1 MGTPFPWLPMLALAI
16 GLVSHSYSLSSL
28 FPYVGYM
35 VQHLGVAD
43 DKDEAGYYAGY
54 LASAFMV
61 GRFATSY
68 FWGRFADRY
77 GRLPV
82 VYIGLSSIGVLS
94 LAFGL
99 STAFWWALTC
109 RFLLGA
115 MNGLIAIS
123 KCMISEICGK
133 QHETVGMGYVTG
145 CWSFGLVIGPAFGG
159 LLAQPATHYPNV
171 FSESGLFGRYPYLL
185 PNVVGASIAFS
196 GLPMVFFF
204 LKETTNLGDGRSVT
218 DTRVGF
224 DPVATSEP
232 SPLLETQETGMEE
245 GRGGQLELTPLTQS
259 NSLDDVDDDHDDDDE
274 HLAELLGER
283 SEECS
288 SARATV
294 PNAAGGDGGGH
305 RAVVPGS
312 KGSGASSA
320 WEKSIGG
327 AINIPSNDRVTL
339 GDESETANKKIDVDR
354 YGVGNSFGDGGSN
367 RNSSGDRFLQPPR
380 EAPSGGASLSSPVGR
395 SETLGFAGSTK
406 GSPSGRRDHIGDEWG
421 NRVTGFSTEDGG
433 DTSCAA
439 GESQTATTRR
449 SAVWREC
456 LVPVRL
462 LEEKRVRA
470 ILFVYGI
477 YSFSLIGFGEIFP
490 LWALSTVA
498 SGGLDWTTKQIGQ
511 VLSLVGV
518 GMLAFQLVVYPW
530 LSKRIGVTR
539 SQRWACFLAI
549 PVYAL
554 FPFLSRLRGSG
565 VLLVVGSIVL
575 NFFSN
580 VTATAVFINI
590 ALATNNAVEPSR
602 RATLNGL
609 SMTLGSLAKAAGPA
623 FFSAIFAWSIDD
635 DGRRPFPL
643 DYHLVFYLLA
653 LSMTAVCWA
662 SWNVI
667 VDDLPP
673 ATGSKAAAAAA
684 AADTDGRA
692 ADDRSDS

>member
-1 MGTPFPWLPMLALAI
+1 MRCDLPTRSPVVTSRHAQDFVQASPTGTCFGDMGTPFPWLPMLALAI

-35 VQHLGVAD
+35 VQHLGVTD

-133 QHETVGMGYVTG
+133 QHEKVGMGYVTG

-171 FSESGLFGRYPYLL
+171 FSESGLYGRYPYLL

-204 LKETTNLGDGRSVT
+204 LKETTNLDDGRSVT
-218 DTRVGF
+218 QSRVGF

-232 SPLLETQETGMEE
+232 STLLETQDSGMEE

-259 NSLDDVDDDHDDDDE
+259 NSLDDVDDDEDDDE
-274 HLAELLGER
+274 HLAELLEER

-288 SARATV
+288 SARAMV
-294 PNAAGGDGGGH
+294 SNAAGGDGGGH
-305 RAVVPGS
+305 RAVVPDS
-312 KGSGASSA
+312 KGRGASSA
-320 WEKSIGG
+320 REKSTGG
-327 AINIPSNDRVTL
+327 AINHPSNDRVVAL
-339 GDESETANKKIDVDR
+339 GDESETASKIDADR
-354 YGVGNSFGDGGSN
+354 YRVGNSFGDGGSN

-395 SETLGFAGSTK
+395 IATLGFAGSTK
-406 GSPSGRRDHIGDEWG
+406 GSPSGRRDYIGDDLG

-433 DTSCAA
+433 DASCAA
-439 GESQTATTRR
+439 GESQIATRR

-462 LEEKRVRA
+462 LEVKRVRA

-477 YSFSLIGFGEIFP
+477 YSVSEQP
-490 LWALSTVA
+490 H
-498 SGGLDWTTKQIGQ
+498 
-511 VLSLVGV
+511 
-518 GMLAFQLVVYPW
+518 
-530 LSKRIGVTR
+530 
-539 SQRWACFLAI
+539 
-549 PVYAL
+549 
-554 FPFLSRLRGSG
+554 PF
-565 VLLVVGSIVL
+565 
-575 NFFSN
+575 
-580 VTATAVFINI
+580 
-590 ALATNNAVEPSR
+590 
-602 RATLNGL
+602 
-609 SMTLGSLAKAAGPA
+609 
-623 FFSAIFAWSIDD
+623 
-635 DGRRPFPL
+635 
-643 DYHLVFYLLA
+643 
-653 LSMTAVCWA
+653 
-662 SWNVI
+662 
-667 VDDLPP
+667 
-673 ATGSKAAAAAA
+673 
-684 AADTDGRA
+684 
-692 ADDRSDS
+692 

>member
-1 MGTPFPWLPMLALAI
+1 MQGQLLLWRLSSPLLPTISVASWLAQLVRASHMRCDLPPRFTSGHSRHALDFVQASPTGNCFELDARGMETPFPWLPMLALAI
-16 GLVSHSYSLSSL
+16 GLVSHSYSFSSL

-35 VQHLGVAD
+35 VQHLGVTD
-43 DKDEAGYYAGY
+43 DRDEAGYYAGC

-115 MNGLIAIS
+115 MNALMGIS

-145 CWSFGLVIGPAFGG
+145 CSSFGLVIGPAFGG

-204 LKETTNLGDGRSVT
+204 LKETLNLDDGRSVT
-218 DTRVGF
+218 DSRVGF
-224 DPVATSEP
+224 DLVATPEP
-232 SPLLETQETGMEE
+232 STLLETQDSGMEE
-245 GRGGQLELTPLTQS
+245 GRGGQLEMAPLTQS
-259 NSLDDVDDDHDDDDE
+259 NSLDDVDDDDDDDE
-274 HLAELLGER
+274 HLAELLEER

-294 PNAAGGDGGGH
+294 SNAAGGDGGGH
-305 RAVVPGS
+305 RAVVPDS
-312 KGSGASSA
+312 KGRGASSA
-320 WEKSIGG
+320 REKSTGG
-327 AINIPSNDRVTL
+327 AINHPSNDRVVAL
-339 GDESETANKKIDVDR
+339 GDKSETARKKIDVDR

-395 SETLGFAGSTK
+395 SEILGLAGSTK
-406 GSPSGRRDHIGDEWG
+406 GNKGYSQQHPSGRRGHIGDDLG
-421 NRVTGFSTEDGG
+421 NRVTGFSTEDGS
-433 DTSCAA
+433 DASCAA
-439 GESQTATTRR
+439 GESQIAMRT

-470 ILFVYGI
+470 ILVVYCI
-477 YSFSLIGFGEIFP
+477 YS
-490 LWALSTVA
+490 
-498 SGGLDWTTKQIGQ
+498 

-518 GMLAFQLVVYPW
+518 GMLTFQLVVYPW
-530 LSKRIGVTR
+530 LSKRIGVTG

-549 PVYAL
+549 LVYAV

-580 VTATAVFINI
+580 VTATAVFTNV

-602 RATLNGL
+602 WATLNGL
-609 SMTLGSLAKAAGPA
+609 SMMLGSLAKAVGPA

-653 LSMTAVCWA
+653 L
-662 SWNVI
+662 
-667 VDDLPP
+667 
-673 ATGSKAAAAAA
+673 
-684 AADTDGRA
+684 R
-692 ADDRSDS
+692 

>member
-1 MGTPFPWLPMLALAI
+1 METPFPWLPMLALAI

-99 STAFWWALTC
+99 STSFWWALTC

-115 MNGLIAIS
+115 MNGLIAIT

-133 QHETVGMGYVTG
+133 QHEKVGMGYVTG

-159 LLAQPATHYPNV
+159 LLAQPATHYPNF

-204 LKETTNLGDGRSVT
+204 LKETTSLDDSRSVT
-218 DTRVGF
+218 DSRVGF
-224 DPVATSEP
+224 DPVTTSEP
-232 SPLLETQETGMEE
+232 SPLLETQELGMEE

-259 NSLDDVDDDHDDDDE
+259 NSQDDMDDDDDDDDDD
-274 HLAELLGER
+274 HLAELLEER

-294 PNAAGGDGGGH
+294 
-305 RAVVPGS
+305 
-312 KGSGASSA
+312 
-320 WEKSIGG
+320 
-327 AINIPSNDRVTL
+327 SN
-339 GDESETANKKIDVDR
+339 TA
-354 YGVGNSFGDGGSN
+354 N
-367 RNSSGDRFLQPPR
+367 RNSGVDRFLQPPR

-395 SETLGFAGSTK
+395 RETLGFAGSTK
-406 GSPSGRRDHIGDEWG
+406 GNPSGRRGHIGNELG
-421 NRVTGFSTEDGG
+421 KRVTGFSTKDGG

-439 GESQTATTRR
+439 GESQTATRR

-470 ILFVYGI
+470 ILVVYGI
-477 YSFSLIGFGEIFP
+477 YSFSLIGFGEIYP

-530 LSKRIGVTR
+530 LSKRIGVTK
-539 SQRWACFLAI
+539 SQRWACLLAI
-549 PVYAL
+549 PVYAF

-580 VTATAVFINI
+580 VTATAVFINV

-643 DYHLVFYLLA
+643 DCHLVFYLLA

-673 ATGSKAAAAAA
+673 ATGSKAAAASI
-684 AADTDGRA
+684 AADTDWRA
-692 ADDRSDS
+692 EDDRSGS